1 MKKIFLIICISII
14 QISFL
19 ALNITA
25 QQNTNQKP
33 EGAVEY
39 ASGSGKFERK
49 GMSSVIKPTF
59 SSIDVSSIKA
69 GSFYVEFKS
78 TGKCSGFLIASAKP
92 VDDPKS
98 SLEIAQRGSVGVV
111 PFDFVK
117 NGISHKFKQSQIYI
131 YARVQEGIPVY
142 YEGDCTG
149 DYQYTIYFLEANS
162 TCTELR
168 ENLAAPSKDDPLY
181 ADWKKSGNTYMYP
194 QATASQLASNQFEYI
209 IYINGIETYYAD
221 AQRQTEELSRLTNT
235 PVMLIYNHSSY
246 KSAINATAT
255 HFNEIPTIDV
265 VMATLMAPQ
274 KVDWIKENALI
285 NPKVARHLANSIE
298 QSSKKGWKVS
308 VITYSQGAAIARA
321 AMKCFS
327 PQFNSKN
334 VRILLIGGAA
344 KTSEVIGGGSVSGFA
359 HKGDGISQFFG
370 DTVKEEKG
378 RNFFD
383 LISVQHTNYF
393 KGLSN
398 AKGEGSPE
406 AIKLIKK
413 WSQGEDFRFQLLENV
428 P

>member
-1 MKKIFLIICISII
+1 K
-14 QISFL
+14 
-19 ALNITA
+19 
-25 QQNTNQKP
+25 
-33 EGAVEY
+33 
-39 ASGSGKFERK
+39 R
-49 GMSSVIKPTF
+49 
-59 SSIDVSSIKA
+59 
-69 GSFYVEFKS
+69 
-78 TGKCSGFLIASAKP
+78 
-92 VDDPKS
+92 
-98 SLEIAQRGSVGVV
+98 LEPA
-111 PFDFVK
+111 
-117 NGISHKFKQSQIYI
+117 
-131 YARVQEGIPVY
+131 AR
-142 YEGDCTG
+142 
-149 DYQYTIYFLEANS
+149 
-162 TCTELR
+162 
-168 ENLAAPSKDDPLY
+168 
-181 ADWKKSGNTYMYP
+181 
-194 QATASQLASNQFEYI
+194 
-209 IYINGIETYYAD
+209 
-221 AQRQTEELSRLTNT
+221 
-235 PVMLIYNHSSY
+235 
-246 KSAINATAT
+246 
-255 HFNEIPTIDV
+255 IPTIDV

-334 VRILLIGGAA
+334 VRILLIGG
-344 KTSEVIGGGSVSGFA
+344 FA